1 MKKSWSQ
8 NLVAEYWPSMQ
19 VALGLVSSILVGK
32 DKDKEPRV
40 AQWQD
45 LIHSTGKVLI

>member
-1 MKKSWSQ
+1 M
-8 NLVAEYWPSMQ
+8 AEYWPSMQ
-19 VALGLVSSILVGK
+19 AALGLISSILVGK
-32 DKDKEPRV
+32 DEDKELRV